1 MRLLGCSRFPG
12 NADFDTAH
20 RMFSASCVPLP
31 FHLSSIVGLLGLLG
45 QRASFYDLWRLDDV
59 LAKDVSLNEV
69 RKPHRRLIRD
79 ELLRWDREDLV
90 DFFQGKLLGLADET
104 EDHAPGDEVEPSVET
119 ESSSCSHDG
128 LHSREC
134 QAKDTSKSVVDAH
147 PRPFLALAEW

>member
-79 ELLRWDREDLV
+79 ELLRWDREDLYRRRQHKQIAWARFQLTV

-119 ESSSCSHDG
+119 D
-128 LHSREC
+128 
-134 QAKDTSKSVVDAH
+134 
-147 PRPFLALAEW
+147 